1 MANNEDVFIEKDGK
15 IILFT
20 ELYSNKA
27 DAAALEII
35 TLSPLTEVNR
45 AMVQYAPAEAIVGQ
59 SGWPGSGG
67 YYATVVSG
75 GCSGNAIEVLWE
87 VISGHSFTWASGA
100 VTSGLKVVVV
110 AAGH

>member
-15 IILFT
+15 ITLFT

-27 DAAALEII
+27 DAAAVEIL

-45 AMVQYAPAEAIVGQ
+45 AMVQSAPAEAISGQ
-59 SGWPGSGG
+59 C
-67 YYATVVSG
+67 YATVVSG
-75 GCSGNAIEVLWE
+75 GCSGNAIEVLWLAT
-87 VISGHSFTWASGA
+87 SGHSFTWASGYL
-100 VTSGLKVVVV
+100 TSGLRVTIV